1 MIDIVERARELGEP
15 TTTTGQLWLD
25 LADEIE
31 RLRLESAGSN
41 QLVKAGE
48 TIDRQAKEIE
58 RLKAELA
65 ETIAAFPLGAVKA
78 ERDRCAKVAEEF
90 PTADTYDLARGRHE
104 IAAAIRGRVG
114 NE

>member
-1 MIDIVERARELGEP
+1 MTDLPSRLRLPESTEDMYALCVEA
-15 TTTTGQLWLD
+15 
-25 LADEIE
+25 ADEIE

-58 RLKAELA
+58 RLRAELA

-78 ERDRCAKVAEEF
+78 ERERCAKVAEEF
-90 PTADTYDLARGRHE
+90 PTAGTYDLATGRHE